1 MVLQQSLQSSLL
13 VEPESAS
20 HLTGLA
26 QLQRRQ
32 PVSVPSVL
40 VLAQQALSLLG
51 GLGNLGV
58 EDGGHGSRCL
68 QLAASILVRCFQ
80 KMGSPKEKT
89 SLESE
94 LLPCP
99 QFGRLLEI

>member
-13 VEPESAS
+13 VEPEPALEPPGS

-80 KMGSPKEKT
+80 KMG
-89 SLESE
+89 
-94 LLPCP
+94 
-99 QFGRLLEI
+99 